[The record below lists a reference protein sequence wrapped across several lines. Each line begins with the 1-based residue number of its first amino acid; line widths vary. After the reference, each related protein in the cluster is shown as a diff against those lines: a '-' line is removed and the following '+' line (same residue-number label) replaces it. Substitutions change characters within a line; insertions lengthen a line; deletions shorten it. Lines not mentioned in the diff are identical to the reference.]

1 MTRPRFSYDRL
12 AVHVEVEVYDE
23 HGEVTDEKPVE
34 TVLEGYGIFDARRG
48 LGEGQH
54 IAFADDR
61 DAAELIVAA
70 LNTVLDGAQA
80 PTTTVVGEEGLREI
94 EREGGL

>member
-1 MTRPRFSYDRL
+1 MTRPRFSYEYMP
-12 AVHVEVEVYDE
+12 VHVEESRLDVYDE
-23 HGEVTDEKPVE
+23 DGEVTDEKPIE
-34 TVLEGYGIFDARRG
+34 TVLEGYGIFDAKRG

-54 IAFADDR
+54 LAIASDR

-70 LNTVLDGAQA
+70 LNAHPL
-80 PTTTVVGEEGLREI
+80 PTTTILGEAGLREI